1 MEIRHIWLGILGLAL
16 LVWGCGGSARQVAP
30 EQFIVNVQ
38 TSKEKNLLQE
48 KLMTQANRAMVS
60 GYRDYKVGPEDL
72 LEVTFFG
79 QDELYREVRINGQGD
94 IDMPLVGAVKVG
106 DLSPH
111 QVSQKL
117 AELYREERF
126 IKNPQINVVVKEY
139 RHQRVAVS
147 GAVSKPDFYEIIG
160 PRSLLE
166 ILGMAGG
173 VNDKAGDMIH
183 VIRKPK
189 NLPKG
194 KVVKVAAAQSFSPGY
209 ETIVI
214 ELKRLVNEGSL
225 DLNIPIKNG
234 DVVYVP
240 FAKNAY
246 VLGAVKRA
254 GSVPVK
260 DDITVT
266 QAVAMAGGGDIQLAS
281 SKVSVI
287 RFNDSGERIS
297 MALNLKRVRQGIE
310 VDPPLLENDIVFVHE
325 SPVRRFF
332 FDIKSLNPFGGS
344 VMSVI
349 PY

>member
-1 MEIRHIWLGILGLAL
+1 
-16 LVWGCGGSARQVAP
+16 
-30 EQFIVNVQ
+30 
-38 TSKEKNLLQE
+38 
-48 KLMTQANRAMVS
+48 
-60 GYRDYKVGPEDL
+60 
-72 LEVTFFG
+72 
-79 QDELYREVRINGQGD
+79 
-94 IDMPLVGAVKVG
+94 
-106 DLSPH
+106 
-111 QVSQKL
+111 
-117 AELYREERF
+117 
-126 IKNPQINVVVKEY
+126 
-139 RHQRVAVS
+139 
-147 GAVSKPDFYEIIG
+147 
-160 PRSLLE
+160 
-166 ILGMAGG
+166 
-173 VNDKAGDMIH
+173 MIH